1 MESYATVSNYKKKIR
16 TVFISI
22 CLLGLVRKLRFKS
35 VILNQLQIINWL
47 WTVIWSY
54 VDIFLISLFI
64 CFTYRLEQIE
74 NKIELMVS
82 NKVEDISRWKEI
94 REHFVKLTDL
104 CFQIEH
110 CISPLLLISFANKL
124 YTVIYQLLGI
134 LSGSTYGIE
143 YSTELINRFYYGF
156 SFFYILLRL
165 GGVIMFGSQI
175 YTKNHDIAMK
185 LFEAPGKIYNI
196 EIDRFITHIIIC
208 PPAITGGKM
217 FQLKKCLILKLLM
230 HININD
236 EMVSTNPEM
245 TISKCLKKLLLLGQI
260 FGFFPVQDI
269 NKPTQKF
276 ACKSF
281 RMLYSVFSMCG
292 SLFLCI
298 MQLNKAV
305 KQSIGIDQIDY
316 IAKYVSSAYVAIVF
330 IGLARQWPHLM
341 AEWTRVEQKMHK
353 YGFPKKLNKQV
364 TIIISF
370 FMTAFLVEY
379 VLHQASRIDRVME
392 CQSDKDRA
400 IQFFFGNLT
409 LSHVFQYIPYN
420 IPTSLIFQ
428 YWVYQMEFGFTYTDI
443 FVTVISM
450 CLAERMRQVTKR
462 VKLACA
468 KEIADEQIWKEIR
481 KDYTRLQSLI
491 ELVNDKISNII
502 LISFLPNI
510 FTILTQVY
518 STLKPKHN
526 NTEAVY
532 FYFSLIFL
540 VSRTVTVCICGAKV
554 NEESRRPLNILNS
567 VPHTIYNDEI
577 EIFISQ
583 ISNFEIAMN
592 GKHFFNIKKNVILE
606 LAGAIVTYELVLIQF
621 NQESLNSWSRS
632 TRCSFYVEIVAIL
645 QTFNFMHLTH
655 SWKQIVYEWEVL
667 EKSMMHYKGPYVNLE
682 KTMKIIMGVLLLF
695 LIVLNVFTFLGECVV
710 LTKLYELY
718 TPYGQQSFPA
728 TITSTV
734 YYIGLAQREFIWVF
748 KDILIIIV
756 SICFTFRLRQLK
768 ERVFFIIQMRINNVE
783 VWRATRE
790 DYAKLL
796 SLCETINNK
805 FCWLIVISYFQNIQ
819 YLLLGIFSAVVHHDN
834 CPTSKQFTKEI
845 QLYGISSMIIRLILV
860 SFIGGSI
867 NSENENLIDLLTSVP
882 SNMYNKEVE
891 RFLNHVASREMILTG
906 GNYFKITRSLILQI
920 ANALVTYEL
929 VSIQFVQNFKHI
941 E

>member
-1 MESYATVSNYKKKIR
+1 
-16 TVFISI
+16 
-22 CLLGLVRKLRFKS
+22 
-35 VILNQLQIINWL
+35 
-47 WTVIWSY
+47 
-54 VDIFLISLFI
+54 
-64 CFTYRLEQIE
+64 
-74 NKIELMVS
+74 
-82 NKVEDISRWKEI
+82 
-94 REHFVKLTDL
+94 
-104 CFQIEH
+104 
-110 CISPLLLISFANKL
+110 
-124 YTVIYQLLGI
+124 
-134 LSGSTYGIE
+134 
-143 YSTELINRFYYGF
+143 
-156 SFFYILLRL
+156 
-165 GGVIMFGSQI
+165 
-175 YTKNHDIAMK
+175 
-185 LFEAPGKIYNI
+185 
-196 EIDRFITHIIIC
+196 
-208 PPAITGGKM
+208 
-217 FQLKKCLILKLLM
+217 M

-450 CLAERMRQVTKR
+450 CLAERMRQ
-462 VKLACA
+462 
-468 KEIADEQIWKEIR
+468 IADEQIWKEIR

-632 TRCSFYVEIVAIL
+632 TRYRSMQIRSFYVEIVAIL

-695 LIVLNVFTFLGECVV
+695 LIGECVV

-734 YYIGLAQREFIWVF
+734 YY
-748 KDILIIIV
+748 
-756 SICFTFRLRQLK
+756 
-768 ERVFFIIQMRINNVE
+768 
-783 VWRATRE
+783 
-790 DYAKLL
+790 
-796 SLCETINNK
+796 
-805 FCWLIVISYFQNIQ
+805 
-819 YLLLGIFSAVVHHDN
+819 
-834 CPTSKQFTKEI
+834 
-845 QLYGISSMIIRLILV
+845 
-860 SFIGGSI
+860 
-867 NSENENLIDLLTSVP
+867 
-882 SNMYNKEVE
+882 VE

>member
-1 MESYATVSNYKKKIR
+1 
-16 TVFISI
+16 
-22 CLLGLVRKLRFKS
+22 
-35 VILNQLQIINWL
+35 
-47 WTVIWSY
+47 
-54 VDIFLISLFI
+54 
-64 CFTYRLEQIE
+64 
-74 NKIELMVS
+74 
-82 NKVEDISRWKEI
+82 
-94 REHFVKLTDL
+94 
-104 CFQIEH
+104 
-110 CISPLLLISFANKL
+110 
-124 YTVIYQLLGI
+124 
-134 LSGSTYGIE
+134 
-143 YSTELINRFYYGF
+143 
-156 SFFYILLRL
+156 
-165 GGVIMFGSQI
+165 
-175 YTKNHDIAMK
+175 
-185 LFEAPGKIYNI
+185 
-196 EIDRFITHIIIC
+196 
-208 PPAITGGKM
+208 
-217 FQLKKCLILKLLM
+217 
-230 HININD
+230 
-236 EMVSTNPEM
+236 
-245 TISKCLKKLLLLGQI
+245 
-260 FGFFPVQDI
+260 
-269 NKPTQKF
+269 
-276 ACKSF
+276 
-281 RMLYSVFSMCG
+281 
-292 SLFLCI
+292 

-370 FMTAFLVEY
+370 FITAFLVEY

-606 LAGAIVTYELVLIQF
+606 
-621 NQESLNSWSRS
+621 
-632 TRCSFYVEIVAIL
+632 
-645 QTFNFMHLTH
+645 
-655 SWKQIVYEWEVL
+655 
-667 EKSMMHYKGPYVNLE
+667 
-682 KTMKIIMGVLLLF
+682 
-695 LIVLNVFTFLGECVV
+695 
-710 LTKLYELY
+710 
-718 TPYGQQSFPA
+718 
-728 TITSTV
+728 
-734 YYIGLAQREFIWVF
+734 
-748 KDILIIIV
+748 
-756 SICFTFRLRQLK
+756 
-768 ERVFFIIQMRINNVE
+768 
-783 VWRATRE
+783 
-790 DYAKLL
+790 
-796 SLCETINNK
+796 
-805 FCWLIVISYFQNIQ
+805 NIQ

-929 VSIQFVQNFKHI
+929 VIIQFVQNFKHI